1 MNRVLVSQGVLVA
14 ALLVAGI
21 GMARAADMKVETLDL
36 SKMSAGWQVP
46 LADKSVGGAP
56 LKVAGQT
63 FENGI
68 GTHAD
73 SQLAI
78 NVFGTATHFSTLVGV
93 DDEVGGKGSVVFE
106 IYVDGKLVAT
116 SGTMHGGNKPKKLE
130 ADITGAKQIALV
142 VQSNDDGID
151 SDHADWLQ
159 PTLTLNDAAPVKP
172 IAVDAP
178 RLTDVDDETPL
189 PIFQSSK
196 PAPAPEI
203 HGARVVGTTPGRPFL
218 FAVPA
223 TGDGP
228 LKFSAK
234 ALPTGLK
241 IDANTGFVTGTLGS
255 EGTYTVALEVRG
267 SKGVATRNLT
277 IIAGVHKL
285 SQTPPMG
292 WNSWNIYYC
301 GVDEAKV
308 RAATDEIVG
317 LGLQKHGFRY
327 VNIDDCWQAPRLAD
341 GTIGVN
347 TKFGEMKTL
356 GDYIHSKGLLFGIY
370 SSPGPKTCAGYDGS
384 FGHEEQDAK
393 SYASWGVDYLKY
405 DWCSYGG
412 IADGTGP
419 TPMDGLERQKHP
431 YATMSRALATAN
443 RDIVYSLCQYGMGDV
458 WKWGADPDIQANLWR
473 TTGDIGPSYGSMTN
487 IGFGQSDHALYAG
500 PGHWNDPDMLFLHA
514 LKPNEQLTH
523 LTLWSLLAA
532 PLLIGSDL
540 SKASPFMLDALSN
553 DEMIDIDQDPLGHA
567 AERRAERGSTQVWSR
582 PLWNGTT
589 AVGLFNSGRT
599 KTKVSAKWIE
609 LGIRGSQPVRDV
621 WARRDMGRFNDEVAL
636 DVPAHGAQYII
647 IGTPNAPD
655 YTGQAK

>member
-1 MNRVLVSQGVLVA
+1 MNRVLTSRGILA
-14 ALLVAGI
+14 SALLVAGI
-21 GMARAADMKVETLDL
+21 GVAHAADLNVETLDL
-36 SKMSAGWQVP
+36 SKMSAGWQKP
-46 LADKSVGGAP
+46 LANKSVAGAD

-63 FENGI
+63 FARGI

-78 NVFGTATHFSTLVGV
+78 NVFGTATHFSALVGI
-93 DDEVGGKGSVVFE
+93 DDEAEGKGSVVFE
-106 IYVDGKLVAT
+106 IYADGKLKAT
-116 SGTMHGGNKPKKLE
+116 SGVMHANNKPKRLE

-142 VQSNDDGID
+142 AQSNDDGID
-151 SDHADWLQ
+151 YDHADWLE

-172 IAVDAP
+172 VAVEAP
-178 RLTDVDDETPL
+178 NLAGVDDEAPL
-189 PIFQSSK
+189 PIFASAK
-196 PAPAPEI
+196 PSAEPQI
-203 HGARVVGTTPGRPFL
+203 HGARVVGSTPGRPFL
-218 FAVPA
+218 FAVPT
-223 TGDGP
+223 TGEGP

-234 ALPTGLK
+234 GLPTGLK
-241 IDANTGFVTGTLGS
+241 IDADTGFITGTLGS
-255 EGTYTVALEVRG
+255 AGTYTVALEVRG
-267 SKGVATRNLT
+267 PRGVARRNLT
-277 IIAGVHKL
+277 LIAGAHKL
-285 SQTPPMG
+285 AQTPPLG

-301 GVDEAKV
+301 GVDEDKV
-308 RAATDEIVG
+308 RAATDEIVS

-347 TKFGEMKTL
+347 TKFGEMKAL

-384 FGHEEQDAK
+384 YGHEDQDAK
-393 SYASWGVDYLKY
+393 SYASWGVDYLKH

-412 IADGTGP
+412 VADGNGP

-431 YATMSRALATAN
+431 YATMRRALDGAS

-458 WKWGADPDIQANLWR
+458 WKWGADPDISANLWR
-473 TTGDIGPSYGSMTN
+473 TTGDIGPSYASMTN
-487 IGFGQSDHALYAG
+487 IGFAQSDHALYAG

-540 SKASPFMLDALSN
+540 SKATPFTLDALSN

-567 AERRAERGSTQVWSR
+567 AERRAQRGSTQVWSR
-582 PLWNGTT
+582 PLWNGTI
-589 AVGLFNSGRT
+589 AVGLFNLGRA

-609 LGIRGSQPVRDV
+609 LGLRGAQPVRDV
-621 WARRDMGRFNDEVAL
+621 WARHDMGRFTDEVAL
-636 DVPAHGAQYII
+636 DVPAHGAQYLI
-647 IGTPNAPD
+647 IGTPNAAD
-655 YTGQAK
+655 YTAQGR